1 MAAPISTSTALAFR
15 SCVLPLL
22 FCFIS
27 GGCARR
33 PAAPPLVRVE
43 GDYFLLSDSGR
54 AFTAWGQNY
63 GHPEQLLEDFW
74 VDHWPDVERDFREM
88 KRLGVNVVRVHL

>member
-1 MAAPISTSTALAFR
+1 MAAPISTPTALTFR
-15 SCVLPLL
+15 SCVVALL
-22 FCFIS
+22 YCFIA

-43 GDYFLLSDSGR
+43 GNHFLLSDSGS

-63 GHPEQLLEDFW
+63 SHLDQLLEDFW
-74 VDHWPDVERDFREM
+74 VDGWPEVERDFREM
-88 KRLGVNVVRVHL
+88 KRLGVNVVRVH